1 MNKVRLFVRSA
12 KRSVKTWIAVIVP
25 NFPSASPSPASPPP
39 RQLSN
44 LGRHKLYFEFSI
56 GFEEAKKYRQANGQI
71 LRHSQWEDLTCQ
83 VYI

>member
-1 MNKVRLFVRSA
+1 MCAGEHDAPPDAGAIIDLKNTSIPATPLRL
-12 KRSVKTWIAVIVP
+12 
-25 NFPSASPSPASPPP
+25 
-39 RQLSN
+39 LSK

-71 LRHSQWEDLTCQ
+71 LRRNQWQDLTCQ